1 MTSTC
6 VVLVTV
12 AAQSVVSALPT
23 CWESS
28 SDIMT
33 RVIDSTDLFN
43 AAPVDSITAIIMMES
58 WHGWLRYPTRL
69 YISALTLESAIILL
83 LPYSPQVNFT
93 GSVEDTPCSFN
104 FIVVTNLTMLHI
116 PQPFTPIREN
126 QSLEVA
132 QTISISVCPIVR
144 NTCGYCHWGYWAS
157 RRRRA
162 SQ

>member
-69 YISALTLESAIILL
+69 YISALTLENAIILL
-83 LPYSPQVNFT
+83 LPYSHQVNFT
-93 GSVEDTPCSFN
+93 GSVEDTPWLLSSQPSQ
-104 FIVVTNLTMLHI
+104 LLHI
-116 PQPFTPIREN
+116 PQPCTLIREN